1 MFLGDIYGRNYT
13 RFSNSKYG
21 MDTSKTLYSYRRNP
35 TSNVGY
41 IKFKAP
47 STNTGLIALGTVT
60 VTMATGYELA
70 AGQTLELT
78 ECGLQNLYIDAATN
92 GDKIAWIAWS
102 TESD

>member
-1 MFLGDIYGRNYT
+1 MEGIIQGSVTVSTAGTRVRLYT
-13 RFSNSKYG
+13 PT
-21 MDTSKTLYSYRRNP
+21 DDNP
-35 TSNVGY
+35 TSYVRY

-102 TESD
+102 TEAD